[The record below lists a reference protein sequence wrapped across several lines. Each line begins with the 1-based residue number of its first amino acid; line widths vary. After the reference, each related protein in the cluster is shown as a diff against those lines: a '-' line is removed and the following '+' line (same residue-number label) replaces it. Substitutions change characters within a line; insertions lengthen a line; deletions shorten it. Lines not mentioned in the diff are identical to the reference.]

1 MKDKEM
7 KGVRGEE
14 EGRKGVRGRG
24 RERGWR
30 NVEALDR
37 PRRDDRRD

>member
-7 KGVRGEE
+7 KGARGEE
-14 EGRKGVRGRG
+14 EGREGVRLRG
-24 RERGWR
+24 SGWR

-37 PRRDDRRD
+37 PRREDRRD